1 MSAQSPHLSN
11 TADTVPGRRGA
22 LTAGPS
28 QDVLALSLD
37 EASVKIRTGPPD
49 DGASPDAAL
58 PVWAG
63 VLPLAAA
70 WQAPDPD
77 PVLPADIPLPPHI
90 AALARR
96 SVG

>member
-49 DGASPDAAL
+49 DGDSLDAGPPARHPPPRPHQRPRRSL
-58 PVWAG
+58 R
-63 VLPLAAA
+63 AAA
-70 WQAPDPD
+70 ELFAVHDRLQRSAMPPDW
-77 PVLPADIPLPPHI
+77 
-90 AALARR
+90 
-96 SVG
+96 